1 MVTSAPERLWPADI
15 PLATKFHSVGRSGGL
30 GAVTVTGLDDT
41 DRLACAAVPVED
53 PLDVHGV
60 AVVALDGEHR
70 VGDRR
75 DLLLVED
82 ARRGAGRQTSIL

>member
-1 MVTSAPERLWPADI
+1 
-15 PLATKFHSVGRSGGL
+15 
-30 GAVTVTGLDDT
+30 VTVTGLDDT

-60 AVVALDGEHR
+60 AVAALDGEHR

-75 DLLLVED
+75 DLPSPGQHRVLFNC
-82 ARRGAGRQTSIL
+82 